1 MNSNYDKFVSFWSF
15 EGMQSKMSWE
25 QNITFFWKKK
35 KNYLIWQKRFK
46 KQSLR

>member
-25 QNITFFWKKK
+25 QNITFSWKKK
-35 KNYLIWQKRFK
+35 LFNMAK
-46 KQSLR
+46 KI

>member
-25 QNITFFWKKK
+25 QNITFSWKKK
-35 KNYLIWQKRFK
+35 KLFNMAK
-46 KQSLR
+46 KI